1 MRLLD
6 CNDAALRLW
15 QEGEAQWSPGLAWFS
30 EGRYQFGEIAWQQAR
45 RAPREVNTRYWHRL
59 STQPLSPALGPARHT
74 ADLAHAHLATLFPDT
89 AINEPV
95 ALAIPGAMDTG
106 QLSLLLGI
114 LQTLPVEIS
123 AVIHRSALVGAYLGQ
138 PCAHIE
144 VQLHQASITVIDID
158 NGEAHVGDT
167 GLLPGCGLLGL
178 LDEIA
183 EAIGQQFVAQTR
195 FDPQRRA
202 DTEQAL
208 YEQIPEL
215 LKRLSTQSEVSCTV
229 DDHTAR
235 INADTLRPVGEAL
248 SRELRQALPDS
259 IGHIA
264 LDTLLSDLPGLSLPH
279 PITEIAP
286 SVLWQ
291 AVDAHVVPTEGE
303 LVFQRRLACQ
313 SHSTETPPGTP
324 VVASPSSIQTTPS
337 RGATQP
343 THQVVSGRAMLLVAG
358 APIAP
363 GVELAAPGTLLISPS
378 TLVHLNGQAC
388 KGEVSIQPGDRLV
401 VGTLEVLFISV
412 ED

>member
-337 RGATQP
+337 RGATQA

>member
-15 QEGEAQWSPGLAWFS
+15 HEGEAQWSPGLAWFHD
-30 EGRYQFGEIAWQQAR
+30 GRYQFGEIAWQQAR

-59 STQPLSPALGPARHT
+59 ATQPLSPALGPARHT
-74 ADLAHAHLATLFPDT
+74 ADLAHAHLATLFPGN
-89 AINEPV
+89 AIDEPV
-95 ALAIPGAMDTG
+95 ALAIPGAMDAG

-114 LQTLPVEIS
+114 LQTLPMTIS
-123 AVIHRSALVGAYLGQ
+123 AVIHRSALVGAHLGK

-144 VQLHQASITVIDID
+144 LQLHQASITVIGID

-178 LDEIA
+178 LDDLA

-208 YEQIPEL
+208 YEQIPEF
-215 LKRLSTQSEVSCTV
+215 LKSLSTQSEISCTV
-229 DDHTAR
+229 EDHTAR

-279 PITEIAP
+279 PSTEVAP
-286 SVLWQ
+286 SDLWH
-291 AVDAHVVPTEGE
+291 AIEAHLVPTEGE

-313 SHSTETPPGTP
+313 RHDSETSPGTP
-324 VVASPSSIQTTPS
+324 AAAKPSSPQPERS
-337 RGATQP
+337 QQATQA
-343 THQVVSGRAMLLVAG
+343 THQVVSGRATLMSTG

-363 GVELAAPGTLLISPS
+363 GVGLAGPGTLLISPN

-388 KGEVSIQPGDRLV
+388 EGEVSIQPGDRLV

-412 ED
+412 EG

>member
-15 QEGEAQWSPGLAWFS
+15 HEGEAQWSPGLAWFH
-30 EGRYQFGEIAWQQAR
+30 EGRYQFGQIAWQQAR

-59 STQPLSPALGPARHT
+59 ATQPLSPALGPARHT
-74 ADLAHAHLATLFPDT
+74 ADLAHAHLATLFPDN
-89 AINEPV
+89 AIDEPV
-95 ALAIPGAMDTG
+95 ALAIPGAMDAG

-114 LQTLPVEIS
+114 LETLPVKIS
-123 AVIHRSALVGAYLGQ
+123 AVIHRSALVGAHLGQ

-144 VQLHQASITVIDID
+144 LQLHQASITVISID
-158 NGEAHVGDT
+158 NGEAYVGET

-215 LKRLSTQSEVSCTV
+215 LKKLSIQSEVSCTV
-229 DDHTAR
+229 EDHTAR
-235 INADTLRPVGEAL
+235 ISADSLRRVGEAL
-248 SRELRQALPDS
+248 SHELRQALPDS

-264 LDTLLSDLPGLSLPH
+264 LDTLLSVLPGLSLPH
-279 PITEIAP
+279 PTTEVAP
-286 SVLWQ
+286 SDLWQ
-291 AVDAHVVPTEGE
+291 VIAAHLLSTEGE

-313 SHSTETPPGTP
+313 VQSSETSTGTS
-324 VVASPSSIQTTPS
+324 VVKEPSSIQTASSQQTIQ
-337 RGATQP
+337 A
-343 THQVVSGRAMLLVAG
+343 THQVVSGRATLMNTG
-358 APIAP
+358 TPIAP
-363 GVELAAPGTLLISPS
+363 GVGLAGPGTLLISPN
-378 TLVHLNGQAC
+378 TLVHLNGQTC
-388 KGEVSIQPGDRLV
+388 EGEVPIQPGDRLV

-412 ED
+412 ES

>member
-1 MRLLD
+1 
-6 CNDAALRLW
+6 
-15 QEGEAQWSPGLAWFS
+15 
-30 EGRYQFGEIAWQQAR
+30 
-45 RAPREVNTRYWHRL
+45 
-59 STQPLSPALGPARHT
+59 
-74 ADLAHAHLATLFPDT
+74 
-89 AINEPV
+89 
-95 ALAIPGAMDTG
+95 
-106 QLSLLLGI
+106 
-114 LQTLPVEIS
+114 
-123 AVIHRSALVGAYLGQ
+123 
-138 PCAHIE
+138 
-144 VQLHQASITVIDID
+144 
-158 NGEAHVGDT
+158 
-167 GLLPGCGLLGL
+167 LLGL

-259 IGHIA
+259 IGHIG

-313 SHSTETPPGTP
+313 SHSTETPPGSP

-337 RGATQP
+337 REATQA

>member
-74 ADLAHAHLATLFPDT
+74 ADLAHAHLATLLPDT

-95 ALAIPGAMDTG
+95 ALAIPGAMDAA

-123 AVIHRSALVGAYLGQ
+123 AVIHRSALVGAHLGQ

-144 VQLHQASITVIDID
+144 VQLHQASVTVVDVD

-215 LKRLSTQSEVSCTV
+215 LKRLSTQNEVSCTV

-264 LDTLLSDLPGLSLPH
+264 LDTLLSNLPGLTLPH
-279 PITEIAP
+279 STTEVAP

-291 AVDAHVVPTEGE
+291 AVDAHQIPTEGE

-313 SHSTETPPGTP
+313 GHDIEASPGTP
-324 VVASPSSIQTTPS
+324 VVTHPSSLQTTPS
-337 RGATQP
+337 QEATQA
-343 THQVVSGRAMLLVAG
+343 THQVVSGRAQRMHSG
-358 APIAP
+358 EPIAP
-363 GVELAAPGTLLISPS
+363 GVMLAAPGTLLISPD
-378 TLVHLNGQAC
+378 TLVHLNGQARE
-388 KGEVSIQPGDRLV
+388 GEVSIQPGDRLV

>member
-259 IGHIA
+259 IGHIG

-337 RGATQP
+337 REATQA

-388 KGEVSIQPGDRLV
+388 EGEVSIQPGDRLV

>member
-259 IGHIA
+259 IGHIG

-337 RGATQP
+337 REATQA

>member
-74 ADLAHAHLATLFPDT
+74 ADLAHAHLDTLFPDT

-303 LVFQRRLACQ
+303 LVFQRQLACQ

-337 RGATQP
+337 REATQA

>member
-74 ADLAHAHLATLFPDT
+74 ADLTHAHLATLFPDT

-95 ALAIPGAMDTG
+95 ALAVPGAMDTG

-123 AVIHRSALVGAYLGQ
+123 WVIHRSALVGAHLGQ

-337 RGATQP
+337 REATQA

>member
-74 ADLAHAHLATLFPDT
+74 ADLAHAHLDTLFPDT

-337 RGATQP
+337 REATQA

>member
-1 MRLLD
+1 
-6 CNDAALRLW
+6 
-15 QEGEAQWSPGLAWFS
+15 S

-95 ALAIPGAMDTG
+95 SLAVPGAMDTG

-114 LQTLPVEIS
+114 LQSLPVEIS
-123 AVIHRSALVGAYLGQ
+123 AVIHRSALVGAHLGQ

-144 VQLHQASITVIDID
+144 VQLHQASVTVIDVD

-208 YEQIPEL
+208 YEQMPEL

-229 DDHTAR
+229 DNHTAR

-337 RGATQP
+337 REATQA

>member
-74 ADLAHAHLATLFPDT
+74 ADLAHAHLDTLFPDT

-337 RGATQP
+337 RGATQA

>member
-74 ADLAHAHLATLFPDT
+74 ADLAHAHLDTLFPDT

>member
-95 ALAIPGAMDTG
+95 ALAVPGAMDTG

-123 AVIHRSALVGAYLGQ
+123 AVIHRSALVGAHLGQ

-303 LVFQRRLACQ
+303 LVFQQRLACQ

-337 RGATQP
+337 REATQA

>member
-123 AVIHRSALVGAYLGQ
+123 AVIHRSALVGAHLGQ

-144 VQLHQASITVIDID
+144 VQLHQAIITVIDID

-291 AVDAHVVPTEGE
+291 AVDANVVPTEGE

-337 RGATQP
+337 REATQA

-388 KGEVSIQPGDRLV
+388 EGEVSIQPGDRLV
-401 VGTLEVLFISV
+401 VGTIEVLFISV
-412 ED
+412 EG

>member
-1 MRLLD
+1 M
-6 CNDAALRLW
+6 DA
-15 QEGEAQWSPGLAWFS
+15 E
-30 EGRYQFGEIAWQQAR
+30 
-45 RAPREVNTRYWHRL
+45 
-59 STQPLSPALGPARHT
+59 
-74 ADLAHAHLATLFPDT
+74 
-89 AINEPV
+89 
-95 ALAIPGAMDTG
+95 

-114 LQTLPVEIS
+114 LQTLPVTIS
-123 AVIHRSALVGAYLGQ
+123 AVIHRSALVGAHLGQ

-144 VQLHQASITVIDID
+144 LQLHQASITVIGID

-215 LKRLSTQSEVSCTV
+215 LKKLSTQPEVSCTV

-235 INADTLRPVGEAL
+235 INADTLRPVGEML

-259 IGHIA
+259 IEHIA

-279 PITEIAP
+279 PTTEVAP
-286 SVLWQ
+286 SDLWQ
-291 AVDAHVVPTEGE
+291 AIGAHLVPTEGE

-313 SHSTETPPGTP
+313 RHDSET
-324 VVASPSSIQTTPS
+324 SPSTPAVAEPS
-337 RGATQP
+337 SLQP
-343 THQVVSGRAMLLVAG
+343 APSQEAMQATHQVVSGRATLMVAG

-363 GVELAAPGTLLISPS
+363 GVELAAPGTLLISPN
-378 TLVHLNGQAC
+378 TLVHLNGQPC
-388 KGEVSIQPGDRLV
+388 EGEVSIRPGDQLV
-401 VGTLEVLFISV
+401 VGTLEVLFISLEV
-412 ED
+412 

>member
-1 MRLLD
+1 
-6 CNDAALRLW
+6 
-15 QEGEAQWSPGLAWFS
+15 
-30 EGRYQFGEIAWQQAR
+30 
-45 RAPREVNTRYWHRL
+45 
-59 STQPLSPALGPARHT
+59 
-74 ADLAHAHLATLFPDT
+74 LFPDT

-123 AVIHRSALVGAYLGQ
+123 AVIHRSALVGAYPGQ

-259 IGHIA
+259 IGHIG

>member
-74 ADLAHAHLATLFPDT
+74 ADLAHAHLDTLFPDT

-95 ALAIPGAMDTG
+95 ALAVPGAMDTG

-337 RGATQP
+337 REATQA

>member
-74 ADLAHAHLATLFPDT
+74 ADLAHAHLDTLFPDT

-123 AVIHRSALVGAYLGQ
+123 WVIHRSALVGAYLGQ

-337 RGATQP
+337 REATQA

>member
-15 QEGEAQWSPGLAWFS
+15 HEGKAQWSPGLAWFS

-59 STQPLSPALGPARHT
+59 ATQPLSPALGPARHT
-74 ADLAHAHLATLFPDT
+74 ADLAHAHLATLFPDND
-89 AINEPV
+89 IDEPV
-95 ALAIPGAMDTG
+95 ALAIPGAMDAG

-123 AVIHRSALVGAYLGQ
+123 AVIHRSALVGARLSQ

-144 VQLHQASITVIDID
+144 LQLHQASITVIGID
-158 NGEAHVGDT
+158 QGEAHVGDT

-178 LDEIA
+178 LDELA

-235 INADTLRPVGEAL
+235 INADTLRRVGEAL

-264 LDTLLSDLPGLSLPH
+264 LDTLLSDLPGLKLPY
-279 PITEIAP
+279 PTTEIAP
-286 SVLWQ
+286 SDLWQ
-291 AVDAHVVPTEGE
+291 AIDAHLAHTDGE

-313 SHSTETPPGTP
+313 GRGIKTSPGTP
-324 VVASPSSIQTTPS
+324 VAATPSSIQTAPS
-337 RGATQP
+337 KAT
-343 THQVVSGRAMLLVAG
+343 HRVVSGRATLMGVG

-363 GVELAAPGTLLISPS
+363 GVGLAAPGTLLISS
-378 TLVHLNGQAC
+378 DTLVHITGQVC
-388 KGEVSIQPGDRLV
+388 EGEVPIQPGDRLV

-412 ED
+412 EV

>member
-313 SHSTETPPGTP
+313 SHSTETPPGSP

-337 RGATQP
+337 REATQA

>member
-1 MRLLD
+1 M
-6 CNDAALRLW
+6 DA
-15 QEGEAQWSPGLAWFS
+15 E
-30 EGRYQFGEIAWQQAR
+30 
-45 RAPREVNTRYWHRL
+45 
-59 STQPLSPALGPARHT
+59 
-74 ADLAHAHLATLFPDT
+74 
-89 AINEPV
+89 
-95 ALAIPGAMDTG
+95 

-123 AVIHRSALVGAYLGQ
+123 AVIHRSALVGAHLGQ

-144 VQLHQASITVIDID
+144 LQLHQASITVINID

-178 LDEIA
+178 LDEVA

-208 YEQIPEL
+208 YEQIPAL
-215 LKRLSTQSEVSCTV
+215 LKKLSMQSEVSCTV

-235 INADTLRPVGEAL
+235 INADALRPVGEAL
-248 SRELRQALPDS
+248 SRELRQALPDA

-279 PITEIAP
+279 PTTEVAP
-286 SVLWQ
+286 SDLWQ
-291 AVDAHVVPTEGE
+291 AVGAHLVPTEGE

-313 SHSTETPPGTP
+313 RHGSETSPRTP
-324 VVASPSSIQTTPS
+324 VVAPPSSIQTAPS
-337 RGATQP
+337 QEATQA
-343 THQVVSGRAMLLVAG
+343 THQVVSGHATLMVAG

-363 GVELAAPGTLLISPS
+363 GVELAAPGTLLVSPN
-378 TLVHLNGQAC
+378 TLVHLNGQSC
-388 KGEVSIQPGDRLV
+388 EGEVPIQPGDRLV
-401 VGTLEVLFISV
+401 VGTLEVLFISL
-412 ED
+412 EI

>member
-74 ADLAHAHLATLFPDT
+74 ADLAHAHLDTLFPDT

-123 AVIHRSALVGAYLGQ
+123 AVIHRSALVGAHLGQ

-337 RGATQP
+337 RGATQA

>member
-95 ALAIPGAMDTG
+95 ALAVPGAMDTG

-337 RGATQP
+337 REATQA

>member
-259 IGHIA
+259 IGHIG

-313 SHSTETPPGTP
+313 SHSTETPPGSP

-337 RGATQP
+337 REATQA